1 MLHKHIDTSFSFDEL
16 LNASILM
23 LIRITPKK
31 DVDINVLVDKEI
43 LNLIHTIVKEV
54 YKNYSI
60 NIDFS
65 KFMTLFSL
73 HLKNL
78 MIRLKNGI
86 HVNNIQ
92 FKQIKLEYALIYS
105 ISVFISQ
112 IIENY
117 IHIAL

>member
-1 MLHKHIDTSFSFDEL
+1 MND
-16 LNASILM
+16 
-23 LIRITPKK
+23 
-31 DVDINVLVDKEI
+31 NVSKEI
-43 LNLIHTIVKEV
+43 LNLIHIIVKEV

-65 KFMTLFSL
+65 MFMTPFSL

-78 MIRLKNGI
+78 MIHSKNGI

-92 FKQIKLEYALIYS
+92 FKQIKIEYLLICS

-117 IHIAL
+117 IHIALSEDEIFFWFTYKHNY